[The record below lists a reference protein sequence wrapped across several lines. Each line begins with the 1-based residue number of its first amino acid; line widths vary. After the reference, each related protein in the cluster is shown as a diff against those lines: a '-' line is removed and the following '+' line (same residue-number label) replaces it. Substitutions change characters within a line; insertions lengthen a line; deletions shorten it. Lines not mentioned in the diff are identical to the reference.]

1 MSSDAPKPKRRVSD
15 YVEMTEPRPVISEA
29 SHHIAE
35 DLLKWLRILTLF
47 TVVLYIGIGCWVAWT
62 YSVTHSNR
70 LALCALRDD
79 TKKRID
85 LAKDF
90 LIDHPNGFGG
100 TSAEDIKAN
109 IRNAQV
115 TIRALNDLDC

>member
-15 YVEMTEPRPVISEA
+15 YVEMTQPRPVISEA

-70 LALCALRDD
+70 KALCALRAD
-79 TKKRID
+79 TQKRLD
-85 LAKDF
+85 QSKDF
-90 LIDHPNGFGG
+90 LIDHPQGFLGI
-100 TSAEDIKAN
+100 SVSEIKAGIAN
-109 IRNAQV
+109 SKLTV
-115 TIRALNDLDC
+115 EALDDLDC